1 LRWTKRLLLS
11 TSKAQQL
18 VVSISLRGSLKIY
31 FFVLVL
37 PGRGG
42 NLMKVGAKRRRGKAQ
57 IKEEARAEKHKE
69 AEIAKKLAEIESMQ
83 QQIQE
88 LQPKAQQV

>member
-1 LRWTKRLLLS
+1 
-11 TSKAQQL
+11 
-18 VVSISLRGSLKIY
+18 
-31 FFVLVL
+31 
-37 PGRGG
+37 
-42 NLMKVGAKRRRGKAQ
+42 MKVGAKRRRGKAQ
-57 IKEEARAEKHKE
+57 IKEEARAEKQKE